1 MTPAYRRILLDAMC
15 VVFLIAYFLHFAL
28 PAIHGGFREDEMM
41 NLGICWCAG
50 ALKSFLANL
59 EFWKLFVCPG
69 NALYDLPLY
78 LYRPGGAL
86 YYLPLYHFFGLNPL
100 PYRIVQISIL
110 AASIP
115 LVYYLS
121 WRLASSRS
129 IAFLTTLAL
138 CYHPRLASLV
148 FVGAFIY
155 DVLCGFFYFA
165 ALAYYLTVRGRGA
178 SLRWPHLLG
187 FLLLYV
193 MALNCKEMAVTLPVI
208 VLIYEVLRSHSWPNS
223 RAFLRWARTDAAPAL
238 IAGLLTIFYVYGKL
252 HGTGSLATLDPY
264 RPNYSWDQF
273 TAANAKFVSQLLFA
287 GHVIT
292 PTALLFLWALVF
304 VYAFVTR
311 ARFLQLMAFWVL
323 IVPLPVAFIVPM
335 RGDAALYLLLFGW
348 AMIFAKVAFDFIT
361 LTWKGLTRLS
371 GRLQPPT
378 KTAALADFIRKLTCA
393 RFRVAATLVVALAL
407 AAFTQHENQRF
418 RIPSFNVGIK
428 TSHVI
433 NTFRSLDLRPPHGS
447 SIILLLKENLFQNKW
462 NVFFI
467 ASLIWNDRSLRIWVE
482 DVNELTAQQQKSVD
496 YIISVSEF
504 DAEVIRAPGRP
515 RSQ

>member
-1 MTPAYRRILLDAMC
+1 
-15 VVFLIAYFLHFAL
+15 
-28 PAIHGGFREDEMM
+28 
-41 NLGICWCAG
+41 
-50 ALKSFLANL
+50 
-59 EFWKLFVCPG
+59 
-69 NALYDLPLY
+69 
-78 LYRPGGAL
+78 
-86 YYLPLYHFFGLNPL
+86 
-100 PYRIVQISIL
+100 IL

-121 WRLASSRS
+121 WRLGSSRS

-148 FVGAFIY
+148 FVGAYIY

-165 ALAYYLTVRGRGA
+165 ALAYYLSIRGRGA

-193 MALNCKEMAVTLPVI
+193 MALNGKEMAVTLPVI

-238 IAGLLTIFYVYGKL
+238 VAGLLTIFYVYGKL

-273 TAANAKFVSQLLFA
+273 TASNAKFVSQLLFG
-287 GHVIT
+287 GHSIT
-292 PTALLFLWALVF
+292 PTTLLLIWALVF
-304 VYAFVTR
+304 IYAFVSR
-311 ARFLQLMAFWVL
+311 DRSLQLMAFWVL
-323 IVPLPVAFIVPM
+323 IVPLPVAFIVPI
-335 RGDAALYLLLFGW
+335 RGDAALYVLLFGW
-348 AMIFAKVAFDFIT
+348 AMIFSKLVLDFVA
-361 LTWKGLTRLS
+361 LTWKGLAFVTDRLHPPIKS
-371 GRLQPPT
+371 GT
-378 KTAALADFIRKLTCA
+378 LADFITKLTCA

-407 AAFTQHENQRF
+407 AAFTQHENQRL
-418 RIPSFNVGIK
+418 RIPSFNAGIK

-433 NTFRSLDLRPPHGS
+433 KTFRSLDLRPSHGS

-467 ASLIWNDRSLRIWVE
+467 ASLIWNDHSLRIWVE
-482 DVNELTAQQQKSVD
+482 DVNELTAEQQKSVN

-504 DAEVIRAPGRP
+504 DADVIRAPGLPQSR
-515 RSQ
+515 